1 MRIRVGIDLDGNR
14 WIDWEEGTPP
24 NLIPNALFFD
34 PVFLDINN
42 AFKEYLR
49 EQTQYGLMKHRIHFG
64 QNYADFSLGWFP
76 VLPSDPF
83 TGPVL
88 VKPVRG
94 GFDLFGVSPDVDA
107 PYLIDTINGPHDD
120 PSVFSIIRGSVD
132 IKSPAGYIQTA
143 FRGRYDNG
151 DLDTATWIAAE
162 NEDFE
167 MDLDT
172 PFRVRF
178 QVVAMEYQPT
188 AQLQIQFRINGGSWE
203 NVGPDTA
210 VRTVLGSGAT
220 TYGKL
225 ITQKLST
232 PVGVTDYFG
241 TITTGLGR
249 TDVVELFDGEFIE
262 FEETLELHSGS
273 ISNLDQIDLRMVAL
287 IDDEERAL
295 YTYENELTITARDE
309 LGVAVTYSR
318 GRLDDGDENGATWI
332 SAVNENFTLEY
343 FETYRVRF
351 RIDNDSGSTFNE
363 TLRLQLKVND
373 GDWFTPTNSGGYR
386 YASSN
391 HVSGSDPITHQL
403 GPDDGTFAS
412 TVMVEN
418 GATVNV
424 NIVDGGFAE
433 VEFVL
438 EASDAE
444 GASDGDVVQYR
455 LVIDSNDTPIPF
467 EGGEPLTMDFVEA
480 GGSRFTP
487 ADLIDLSDLIVW
499 LDPDDKSTRFTDTAS
514 TIPATTHNSAVRNLT
529 NKGTGADFVG
539 STGGALQLDST
550 RGRDGIMFVN
560 SAQALQSTTDIPN
573 RPFYVAAVFKLLS
586 GFSGTNRGFIGGV
599 GAQSWFL
606 RVGTSN
612 KLQLVHTG
620 TAVIAEFGPELEEE
634 TVYVVE
640 LSYNASRIL
649 TVWLNGSLVY
659 QAQTAPVSFTA
670 SDFMYGRGVNDFK
683 GVLYEVLVCSSSI
696 PSSSVRAQTSSY
708 LNKRWR

>member
-34 PVFLDINN
+34 PIFLDINN
-42 AFKEYLR
+42 ASKEYLR
-49 EQTQYGLMKHRIHFG
+49 EQTLYGLMKHRVHFG
-64 QNYADFSLGWFP
+64 QNHADFSLGWVP

-94 GFDLFGVSPDVDA
+94 GFDLFGVSPSVDA
-107 PYLIDTINGPHDD
+107 PYLIDTIKGPPDD
-120 PSVFSIIRGSVD
+120 PSVFSIVRGSVD
-132 IKSPAGYIQTA
+132 IKAPAGYIQTA
-143 FRGRYDNG
+143 FRGRYDDG

-162 NEDFE
+162 NENFE
-167 MDLDT
+167 MFLDI

-178 QVVAMEYQPT
+178 QVVALEYQPT
-188 AQLQIQFRINGGSWE
+188 AQLQLQFRINGGSWE

-210 VRTVLGSGAT
+210 VRYVSGKGAT
-220 TYGKL
+220 TYGNP

-241 TITTGLGR
+241 IITTGIGR

-273 ISNLDQIDLRMVAL
+273 ISDRDQIDLRMVAL
-287 IDDEERAL
+287 IDGEERKL
-295 YTYENELTITARDE
+295 YAYENELTITAAV
-309 LGVAVTYSR
+309 LSGVAVTFYR
-318 GRLDDGDENGATWI
+318 VRLDDGDENGATWA
-332 SAVNENFTLEY
+332 SPVNENYTLEY

-351 RIDNDSGSTFNE
+351 RIDNDSGITFNE

-418 GATVNV
+418 GATVDV
-424 NIVDGGFAE
+424 NFVDGGFAE

-438 EASDAE
+438 EASDVE

-455 LVIDSNDTPIPF
+455 LVIDSNDMPIPF
-467 EGGEPLTMDFVEA
+467 EGGTPLTTDFAEA

-487 ADLIDLSDLIVW
+487 ADLSGLIVW
-499 LDPDDKSTRFTDTAS
+499 LDPDDKSTRFTDTAG
-514 TIPATTHNSAVRNLT
+514 TTPATTNNSEVRRLT

-539 STGGALQLDST
+539 STGGILQLDST
-550 RGRDGIMFVN
+550 RGRDGLLFTLSVE
-560 SAQALQSTTDIPN
+560 ALQSTTDIPDK
-573 RPFYVAAVFKLLS
+573 PFYVAAVFKLLS
-586 GFSGTNRGFIGGV
+586 GTSGTNRGFFGGV
-599 GAQSWFL
+599 GTRSWSL

-612 KLQLVHTG
+612 KLQLVLTG
-620 TAVIAEFGPELEEE
+620 VAVVAEFGPEIEEE

-640 LSYNASRIL
+640 LSYDASNNL

-659 QAQTAPVSFTA
+659 QAQTTAVSFTT
-670 SDFMYGRGVNDFK
+670 SDLMYGFGNNAFK
-683 GVLYEVLVCSSSI
+683 GTLYEALVCSSI
-696 PSSSVRAQTSSY
+696 PSSGARSRTSSY